1 MLNYTRSAYAKGIA
15 IKTVPGKRAA
25 IRHASETDNRSSA
38 KHELNTAERESVTP
52 VDMSQQDT
60 SASESAL
67 RDQIVAALK
76 TIYDPEL
83 PVNIYELGLIYG
95 IDILPLGRVVVKM
108 TLTSPACPVA
118 GSLPGEVEVLVRAVR
133 GVNEAEVQL
142 VWDPPWSPDLLSED
156 TKLELNLL

>member
-1 MLNYTRSAYAKGIA
+1 MGLQ
-15 IKTVPGKRAA
+15 
-25 IRHASETDNRSSA
+25 SSPSPL
-38 KHELNTAERESVTP
+38 HEKQHGAVMMATGAHGTGPNTP
-52 VDMSQQDT
+52 IDMSQQD
-60 SASESAL
+60 SDDVESKL
-67 RDQIVAALK
+67 RNQIIAALK

-142 VWDPPWSPDLLSED
+142 VWDPPWSPDLLSDD